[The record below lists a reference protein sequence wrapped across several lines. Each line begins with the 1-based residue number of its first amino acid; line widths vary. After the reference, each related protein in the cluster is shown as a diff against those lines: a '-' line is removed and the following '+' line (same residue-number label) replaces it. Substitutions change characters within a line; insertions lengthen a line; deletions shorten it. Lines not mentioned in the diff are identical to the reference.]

1 MRPSVPKILITDKQ
15 VQIVAIIFSES
26 SMLTANQ
33 VSRLAPLDTLRGIA
47 ALSVLFWHY
56 RTGFGGS
63 MPLYPVFAPFYES
76 GGLAVPFF
84 FLLSGYILAH
94 VYMTP
99 QRKGELGSNLF
110 ARFARM
116 GPLHYATLVIVAV
129 VQLVFL
135 NWLGDVFVYQHN
147 DARHFLLNLFFLQ
160 ETGLQT
166 GYSFNG
172 PAWSIGAEMIVN
184 VVFLTLIAKFA
195 RPVLWVTGIAIASL
209 LALLGDI
216 LYSTIYPKLDRQLL
230 GAFISFFQG
239 VLIHLALP
247 PTKPKSHHYD
257 FCFAVVLIAALAT
270 MTLRPTITAN
280 LDLLIAFVYFPLM
293 IVCAIR
299 GPLTAQVLGHSRL
312 RVLGYISFSLYIT
325 HFLVQCAFHAIS
337 AISPIN
343 YGNVTTLAAFV
354 IASLLV
360 GWLTA
365 KYFEWPIYA
374 HLTGRSLKPD
384 AGEGD
389 SRSSRFARPYS
400 KLSGAILIQFQ
411 SDIRRRRFRSSEDR
425 MVLSSTRPWLKLG
438 ALSLLLSTLLTA
450 AVFVPVMLFAR

>member
-1 MRPSVPKILITDKQ
+1 MRHSVPTILTTDKQ
-15 VQIVAIIFSES
+15 DQAVPIIFSES
-26 SMLTANQ
+26 SKLTANQ
-33 VSRLAPLDTLRGIA
+33 ISRLASLDTLRGIA

-56 RTGFGGS
+56 RTGFDGN
-63 MPLYPVFAPFYES
+63 MPLYPVFAPFYQS
-76 GGLAVPFF
+76 GGVAVPFF

-99 QRKGELGSNLF
+99 QRKSELGPNLF

-147 DARHFLLNLFFLQ
+147 DARHFLLNLSFLQ
-160 ETGLQT
+160 LSGLQT

-172 PAWSIGAEMIVN
+172 PAWSIGAEMIVS

-209 LALLGDI
+209 MVLLADI
-216 LYSTIYPKLDRQLL
+216 LYSTTYPILDRLLL
-230 GAFISFFQG
+230 GAFVSFFQG
-239 VLIHLALP
+239 VLIYLALP

-257 FCFAVVLIAALAT
+257 FCFAIVLIAALAT
-270 MTLRPTITAN
+270 MTMGPTITSG
-280 LDLLIAFVYFPLM
+280 LDLLIAFVFFPLM
-293 IVCAIR
+293 IVCAVR

-337 AISPIN
+337 AISPID
-343 YGNVTTLAAFV
+343 YGEVTTLAAFV
-354 IASLLV
+354 IASVLV

-374 HLTGRSLKPD
+374 HLTGRNLKPD
-384 AGEGD
+384 AAEGD
-389 SRSSRFARPYS
+389 SRSIRFARLYS
-400 KLSGAILIQFQ
+400 
-411 SDIRRRRFRSSEDR
+411 SSRVRD
-425 MVLSSTRPWLKLG
+425 
-438 ALSLLLSTLLTA
+438 
-450 AVFVPVMLFAR
+450 